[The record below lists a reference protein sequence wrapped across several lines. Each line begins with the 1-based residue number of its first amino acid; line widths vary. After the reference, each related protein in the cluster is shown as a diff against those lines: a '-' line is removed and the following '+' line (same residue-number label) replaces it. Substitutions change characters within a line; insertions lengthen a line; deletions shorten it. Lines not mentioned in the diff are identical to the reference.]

1 MSEETQSP
9 YGSPASETDPFA
21 AAKSSAMKA
30 AEELR
35 SAAAAKAQ
43 EFRHAAEQRA
53 QQFKQSASHATDQ
66 VREYADKAWSETR
79 AHTKDLAAEAEKFAR
94 EKPLHALLA
103 AFGVGFMVGVIL
115 KR

>member
-1 MSEETQSP
+1 MSDQTQSP
-9 YGSPASETDPFA
+9 YGSPATDSDPFA
-21 AAKSSAMKA
+21 AAKASAMKA
-30 AEELR
+30 ADELR
-35 SAAAAKAQ
+35 NVASAKAQ
-43 EFRHAAEQRA
+43 EFRQAAEQRA
-53 QQFKQSASHATDQ
+53 QQIKQSATHATDQ
-66 VREYADKAWSETR
+66 VRDYADKAWSETR